1 MEKILLK
8 DIYPVFVESIAK
20 SETDF
25 KNVDDIVSYYKELID
40 AHPITSFI
48 AIFDNYT
55 HTSNLKEHV
64 IAANIKDAKNIIYC
78 YGKSL
83 DKIEVTGIRP
93 RSFGIV
99 ETDYDF
105 VISFMEAPDPIANN
119 EMIEWTK
126 GIKLFKNRQTRP
138 RNQN

>member
-1 MEKILLK
+1 MKKILLK
-8 DIYPVFVESIAK
+8 DKYPIYTQTVSKDEVGLKSI
-20 SETDF
+20 
-25 KNVDDIVSYYKELID
+25 DDIVSYYKKLID

-48 AIFDNYT
+48 AIFDNYK

-64 IAANIKDAKNIIYC
+64 IAANIKNAKNIIYC

-99 ETDYDF
+99 ETDNEF
-105 VISFMEAPDPIANN
+105 VVSFMEAPDPIANN
-119 EMIEWTK
+119 EMIEWTE
-126 GIKLFKNRQTRP
+126 GIKS
-138 RNQN
+138 

>member
-1 MEKILLK
+1 MKKILLK
-8 DIYPVFVESIAK
+8 DKYPVYVETIAK
-20 SETDF
+20 SETDLTC
-25 KNVDDIVSYYKELID
+25 VDDIVSYYKKLID
-40 AHPITSFI
+40 SHPITSFI
-48 AIFDNYT
+48 ALFDNYK

-64 IAANIKDAKNIIYC
+64 IAENIKDAKNIIYC

-99 ETDYDF
+99 ETDKDF

-119 EMIEWTK
+119 EMIEWTE
-126 GIKLFKNRQTRP
+126 GIKLQGVYILNSK
-138 RNQN
+138 

>member
-1 MEKILLK
+1 MKKFLLK
-8 DIYPVFVESIAK
+8 DKYPVYAETIAK

-25 KNVDDIVSYYKELID
+25 KCVDDIVSYYKKLID

-48 AIFDNYT
+48 AIFDNYA
-55 HTSNLKEHV
+55 HTANLKEHV
-64 IAANIKDAKNIIYC
+64 IAPNIKDVKNIIYC

-99 ETDYDF
+99 DTGNDF
-105 VISFMEAPDPIANN
+105 VISFLEAPDPNANN
-119 EMIEWTK
+119 DMIEWTK
-126 GIKLFKNRQTRP
+126 AIKLQGIQ
-138 RNQN
+138 NQAYSI